1 MPTIRIQTAQNVTLE
16 YEIASIGDRI
26 AATLIDYLLYFAW
39 FVLWAII
46 VGAAPHLLRN
56 AAVVY
61 WLVSL
66 PTVFYFLACEV
77 FLNGQTI
84 GKKSRH
90 LRVMRL
96 DGTAPRLSDYLLR
109 WLLRP
114 VEIVYTGGSVALVTL
129 LVSRY
134 GQRLGDMAAG
144 TIVVNLRAR
153 PQAVAPAFTARDDE
167 DYELVFEQ
175 VTVLTDQDIAL
186 IRRLANQAVR
196 STNPALLHKVAERVK
211 TVTGVRSDLADIP
224 FLQTV
229 LRDHAHYSAAQG
241 V

>member
-1 MPTIRIQTAQNVTLE
+1 MATIRIQTAQNVTLE
-16 YEIASIGDRI
+16 YEIASVGDRV
-26 AATLIDYLLYFAW
+26 AATLLDYLLYVAW

-46 VGAAPHLLRN
+46 AASAPGILAN
-56 AAVVY
+56 AGILY
-61 WLVSL
+61 WLIAL

-77 FLNGQTI
+77 FLNGQTL
-84 GKKSRH
+84 GKKSRN

-134 GQRLGDMAAG
+134 GQRLGDLAAG
-144 TIVVNLRAR
+144 TTVVSLRAR
-153 PQAVAPAFTARDDE
+153 PRAVAPAFATLAHDN
-167 DYELVFEQ
+167 YEPVFAQ
-175 VTVLTDQDIAL
+175 VGVLTDADVAL

-196 STNPALLHKVAERVK
+196 SANPALLGKVAARVK
-211 TVTGVRSDLADIP
+211 IVTGIESELGDVV

-229 LRDHAHYSAAQG
+229 LRDHAHQASAAGQ
-241 V
+241 